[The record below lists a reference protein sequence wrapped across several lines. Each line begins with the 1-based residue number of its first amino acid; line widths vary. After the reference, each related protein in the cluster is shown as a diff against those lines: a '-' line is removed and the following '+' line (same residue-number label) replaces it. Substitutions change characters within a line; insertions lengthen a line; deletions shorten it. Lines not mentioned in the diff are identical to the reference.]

1 MKKRGVF
8 FRGVQRKTVAL
19 VLALMLA
26 MLALFA
32 VVSMYRTR
40 TLTRI
45 VGETRTAQQESI
57 TRISEDT
64 MHSALE
70 SSLVN
75 ITTLQAKLA
84 DQNFTELGDNVRM
97 LQSLA
102 RKIFENRDSLEPAPF
117 SLPDPAMDG
126 VPTVQVLCEE
136 GVDYASSEYLGI
148 AAHMSDT
155 LLALFQSSDKID
167 GCYIGLADGTHLGA
181 DDQSR
186 NRYDEQGNRIPFAV
200 RERPW
205 YVGAA
210 ETGDL
215 FFSGIE
221 RDAFSGDLY
230 VFCSAPVT
238 VDGELFGV
246 VGMDIRL
253 NDLGSFVSSAS
264 RQSMIYIINRDTQVI
279 LCSEEGRIFSG
290 KDTDM
295 SLILKDLGS
304 GEITDFAESAL
315 RLPTPLESL
324 ALGGRE
330 YYLTGAPMPSVGW
343 AVIIA
348 VDKELIEQPTLQ
360 MLAEYDSINDVAS
373 REFAEG
379 TSKMNKSVL
388 MLVIM
393 FLLYSTFAAIVAA
406 GRIVR
411 PIEEMT
417 RSIRRSSETGELFE
431 MRDIYRTNDE
441 IQILAESFDDL
452 SKKTRKYIED
462 ITDITREKERI
473 GTELELAS
481 KIQSDMLPNIFPP
494 FPYRTDMNIFA
505 SMEPAK
511 EVGGDFYDFFLL
523 DEDHLGLVMAD
534 VSGKGVPAALF
545 MMISKILVQN
555 YALTGRSPREVLE
568 AVNQQI
574 CKNNREEMFITVWL
588 GILDLK
594 TGRMTASNA
603 GHEYPVLCRSGGKFE
618 LVRDKH
624 GFVIGGMDG
633 ARYTNY
639 EMELQK
645 GSRLFVYTDGVP
657 EATNAAGEL
666 FGTERMI
673 AALNSRES
681 GTPEEYLRTVRMA
694 INDFV
699 GDAPQFDDITM
710 LCLEYIGPEKPV
722 REITVPA
729 VVDSIPEV
737 TDFVNAELEAVGCP
751 MKAQIQ
757 IDVAI
762 DEVFSNIANYAYG
775 AGTGEA
781 TVRFET
787 MDAPK
792 SVRLTFIDTGVAYNP
807 LEAPD
812 PDVTLAA
819 DERQMG
825 GLGVYL
831 VKKTMDDVSYEHVDG
846 RNILRITKNI

>member
-102 RKIFENRDSLEPAPF
+102 REIFENRDSLEPAPF

-186 NRYDEQGNRIPFAV
+186 NRYDDQGNRIPFAV

-205 YVGAA
+205 YIGAA

-230 VFCSAPVT
+230 
-238 VDGELFGV
+238 
-246 VGMDIRL
+246 
-253 NDLGSFVSSAS
+253 SSAS
-264 RQSMIYIINRDTQVI
+264 RQSMSYIINRDTQVI

-315 RLPTPLESL
+315 SRPTPLESL
-324 ALGGRE
+324 TLGGRE

-360 MLAEYDSINDVAS
+360 MLAEYDGINDVAS

-417 RSIRRSSETGELFE
+417 RSIRRSSETGEMFE

-666 FGTERMI
+666 FGTERMM

-722 REITVPA
+722 REIP
-729 VVDSIPEV
+729 
-737 TDFVNAELEAVGCP
+737 
-751 MKAQIQ
+751 
-757 IDVAI
+757 
-762 DEVFSNIANYAYG
+762 DEGS
-775 AGTGEA
+775 
-781 TVRFET
+781 
-787 MDAPK
+787 
-792 SVRLTFIDTGVAYNP
+792 
-807 LEAPD
+807 D
-812 PDVTLAA
+812 PDRRGYRRGFQQY
-819 DERQMG
+819 RQLCLRRRNRG
-825 GLGVYL
+825 GYGPLR
-831 VKKTMDDVSYEHVDG
+831 DDG
-846 RNILRITKNI
+846 RAEKRSSHLYRYRRGVQSS

>member
-26 MLALFA
+26 MLALVM
-32 VVSMYRTR
+32 VVSSYRTR

-70 SSLVN
+70 TSLVN

-102 RKIFENRDSLEPAPF
+102 RETFENRDSLEPAPF
-117 SLPDPAMDG
+117 SLPNPAMDG

-315 RLPTPLESL
+315 SRPTPLESL
-324 ALGGRE
+324 TLGGRE

-441 IQILAESFDDL
+441 IQVLAESFDDL

-603 GHEYPVLCRSGGKFE
+603 GHEYPVLCRPGGKFE

-633 ARYTNY
+633 AR
-639 EMELQK
+639 
-645 GSRLFVYTDGVP
+645 
-657 EATNAAGEL
+657 
-666 FGTERMI
+666 
-673 AALNSRES
+673 
-681 GTPEEYLRTVRMA
+681 
-694 INDFV
+694 
-699 GDAPQFDDITM
+699 
-710 LCLEYIGPEKPV
+710 
-722 REITVPA
+722 
-729 VVDSIPEV
+729 
-737 TDFVNAELEAVGCP
+737 
-751 MKAQIQ
+751 
-757 IDVAI
+757 
-762 DEVFSNIANYAYG
+762 
-775 AGTGEA
+775 
-781 TVRFET
+781 
-787 MDAPK
+787 
-792 SVRLTFIDTGVAYNP
+792 
-807 LEAPD
+807 
-812 PDVTLAA
+812 
-819 DERQMG
+819 
-825 GLGVYL
+825 
-831 VKKTMDDVSYEHVDG
+831 
-846 RNILRITKNI
+846 